1 MRDFAHMPA
10 SLSRTGLHPLD
21 QCVVAQDLRRFRVV
35 DELCLPDPRQSGGVD
50 EFRPESPLG
59 CRRIAVLLVDVLHQ
73 SQRDG
78 LGHTPSPSAM
88 DLNGWRQPFGGGRD
102 PPSTVKR

>member
-35 DELCLPDPRQSGGVD
+35 DELCLPDLRQSGGLD
-50 EFRPESPLG
+50 EFR
-59 CRRIAVLLVDVLHQ
+59 Q
-73 SQRDG
+73 
-78 LGHTPSPSAM
+78 
-88 DLNGWRQPFGGGRD
+88 GGRR
-102 PPSTVKR
+102 SAAAASRNSS

>member
-35 DELCLPDPRQSGGVD
+35 DELFLQTIAREPEQHLVETRFPGTAKGVD
-50 EFRPESPLG
+50 EL
-59 CRRIAVLLVDVLHQ
+59 RRDASIVD
-73 SQRDG
+73 
-78 LGHTPSPSAM
+78 
-88 DLNGWRQPFGGGRD
+88 RQFVRFG
-102 PPSTVKR
+102 